1 MTLRTAPGLV
11 LFVAAAVVWAAVIG
25 AFAPLEVPL
34 AASFVVATATAWFGW
49 IVVRNDARPVRIAIL
64 LPAVALSLVCLV
76 NLGISAE
83 PDVFAVNLALAPLA
97 AALVASLG
105 ATTGSRIRVVDVL
118 VALLA
123 VLSLLSLRLW
133 ATGTASTVAVA
144 GSATDRYFPASFG
157 HPNQYAAALVCL
169 LPFAL
174 ARTVLDAGWRRRWA
188 AAALVLGLAA
198 LYLTYSR
205 GFWLGFLVSCAVVL
219 TTRRSRLVALAV
231 LGGAVALFGPQ
242 IADRVFSSDTFDNSR
257 VEIWGRALEVIAGHP
272 VLGVGVG
279 DFGRFAGE
287 VVLPGTAD
295 APPHAH
301 NFLLITV
308 SETGLLGAAA
318 LVTVLLV
325 VAVALVRSRA
335 TTRATSDRVARTGC
349 MGALLGLAVGG
360 VFDGVVYH
368 NVQTLMVAAA
378 VVGLAAAISYP
389 GPPPTAAPTPP
400 PEEAERRPLDPTELL
415 RVRIAQARN
424 GA

>member
-1 MTLRTAPGLV
+1 M
-11 LFVAAAVVWAAVIG
+11 WAIVIG

-34 AASFVVATATAWFGW
+34 AASFVIVAATAWFGW
-49 IVVRNDARPVRIAIL
+49 IVVRDDARPVRLAIL
-64 LPAVALSLVCLV
+64 VPSVAFCLVCMV
-76 NLGISAE
+76 NLGIAAE

-105 ATTGSRIRVVDVL
+105 ATTASRIRVVDVL

-123 VLSLLSLRLW
+123 VLALLSLRLW

-174 ARTVLDAGWRRRWA
+174 ARTVLDAGWRRRGA
-188 AAALVLGLAA
+188 AGALVLGLAA

-205 GFWLGFLVSCAVVL
+205 GFWIGFLVSCAVVL

-242 IADRVFSSDTFDNSR
+242 IADRVLSSDTFDNSR
-257 VEIWGRALEVIAGHP
+257 VEIWGRALEVIADHP
-272 VLGVGVG
+272 LLGVGVG
-279 DFGRFAGE
+279 DFGRFAGD
-287 VVLPGTAD
+287 VVLPDTAD

-301 NFLLITV
+301 NLLLITA
-308 SETGLLGAAA
+308 SEIGLLGAAA
-318 LVTVLLV
+318 LVAVLLV
-325 VAVALVRSRA
+325 VAAGLVRSGR
-335 TTRATSDRVARTGC
+335 TTRVTGDRIARTGC

-368 NVQTLMVAAA
+368 NVQTLMIAAS

-389 GPPPTAAPTPP
+389 APTAPAGPTPP
-400 PEEAERRPLDPTELL
+400 PEDEDQPAPDPTDLL
-415 RVRIAQARN
+415 RARIAEARN